1 MPIYRKRNNKDTWHW
16 CQNCSLWPSS
26 DYKEVKRK
34 PTSGK
39 LCYYVGQ
46 NLSNVALAVSMIAMR
61 GEYSFQMRSGK

>member
-39 LCYYVGQ
+39 LCYQ
-46 NLSNVALAVSMIAMR
+46 CAAKAKR
-61 GEYSFQMRSGK
+61 GDCKK